1 MSPDLW
7 VLLALV
13 GLPFLGAAAVPL
25 VYRLLGE
32 RTAYFA
38 ALVALACLGLV
49 GLLYGTEGA
58 RSVEWIPTL
67 GIELRFYVDGLALL
81 IATLASGVGVCI
93 LTYSGGYMH
102 GEPGQPKYYATLLAF
117 MGSMLG
123 VALAAD
129 LITLF
134 LFWELTSLTSFLLIG
149 HYTTESDSQ
158 YAARK
163 SMLITVAGGL
173 FMLVGFVLLHAVSAD
188 ALGTATWAL
197 AGEGSMLENA
207 GAMRAALES
216 EGLLV
221 VVLAL
226 LGIGAAAKSAQVPLH
241 IWLPNAMEAPTPVSA
256 FLHSATMVKAG
267 VYLVGRLRPL
277 FLPAEAH
284 PGSLE
289 LWTLG
294 FATLGLLTMT
304 VTAILAVAATDIKEL
319 LAYSTA
325 SHLGLIVAGF
335 GFAGHLGAE
344 TGAFHILNHA
354 LFKATLFLV
363 AGIIAH
369 EAGTRKIAEL
379 GGLREDLPIT
389 AGIAAIASLGMAGV
403 PPFNGFY
410 SKEFL
415 FHAAWETGAASGGIY
430 YLIPAVAVFG
440 SVFTF
445 LYSIRFLMLFFGE
458 KPDELGH
465 VHSPPVAMLA
475 PPALL
480 ATLAALVGIGGIT
493 GTFDVPLG
501 PLEEFVGSV
510 VHAVEPAGAEETA
523 FHYYLPTTVTPWAI
537 MSALTIAIGAVLYPQ
552 YARLHDGIRSLLR
565 GPARANWWYDTATE
579 ELNPTSTAVRNR
591 VQNGLLRTYATW
603 VAASFVVLTLSGYVA
618 TSVGVP
624 VPSEPDTYLPL
635 ALTAV
640 VLVAAVTVF
649 GDVSLR
655 VATTVAGV
663 LSVLALGIFV
673 WAILGLGLTPA
684 ELATQPPVVFVLAL
698 AAVAGIAVSR
708 APSHVAGVLTL
719 SILGF
724 MVAIFYI
731 LRDAPDLA
739 LTQLV
744 VETLVLVIFL
754 LVLDKLP
761 AFYGG
766 WDRGRM
772 ARDGVLSLA
781 VGAVVTTTVLVTTAT
796 GPDEESVIARGLAEA
811 SYPEAGGN
819 NIVNV
824 ILVDFR
830 AFDTMGEIA
839 VVSMAA
845 LSIVTLIALRER
857 GETQ

>member
-1 MSPDLW
+1 MTPDLT

-25 VYRLLGE
+25 VYRILGE

-38 ALVALACLGLV
+38 ASVALACLGLV
-49 GLLYGTEGA
+49 SQLYGTHGTA
-58 RSVEWIPTL
+58 GIDWIPTL
-67 GIELRFYVDGLALL
+67 GVTLEFYVDGLSLL
-81 IATLASGVGVCI
+81 IATLASGVGVAI

-129 LITLF
+129 LVSLF
-134 LFWELTSLTSFLLIG
+134 LFWELTSLTSYLLIG
-149 HYTTESDSQ
+149 HYTREDSSQ

-173 FMLVGFVLLHAVSAD
+173 FMLIGFVVLHTVSAD
-188 ALGTATWAL
+188 ALGGATWAL
-197 AGEGSMLENA
+197 YGGENA
-207 GAMRAALES
+207 ILGSAENAELMRTTMEEKGVFVL
-216 EGLLV
+216 
-221 VVLAL
+221 VLAL

-241 IWLPNAMEAPTPVSA
+241 VWLPNAMEAPTPVSA

-267 VYLVGRLRPL
+267 VYLVGRFRPL
-277 FLPAEAH
+277 FLPEGAH

-289 LWTLG
+289 AWTLA
-294 FATLGLLTMT
+294 FAVLGLLTMT

-325 SHLGLIVAGF
+325 SHLGLIIAGF

-379 GGLREDLPIT
+379 GGLREDLPVT
-389 AGIAAIASLGMAGV
+389 AVIAAVAGLGMAGI

-415 FHAAWETGAASGGIY
+415 FHGAWETGAASGGLFW
-430 YLIPAVAVFG
+430 LIPVVAVFG

-445 LYSIRFLMLFFGE
+445 LYSIRFVMLFFGE

-465 VHSPPVAMLA
+465 VHSPPVSMLA
-475 PPALL
+475 PPAVL
-480 ATLAALVGIGGIT
+480 ATLAGIVGLAGIT
-493 GTFDVPLG
+493 STFHVYLG
-501 PLEEFVGSV
+501 PLDHFVAEVIHS
-510 VHAVEPAGAEETA
+510 VEPLGTESAD
-523 FHYYLPTTVTPWAI
+523 FHYHLPTKATPWAA
-537 MSALTIAIGAVLYPQ
+537 MSAITIALGVVAYPK
-552 YARLHDGIRSLLR
+552 YERLHDGIRSLLR
-565 GPARANWWYDTATE
+565 GPVRANWWYDNATE
-579 ELNPTSTAVRNR
+579 GLNPTSDGFRET
-591 VQNGLLRTYATW
+591 VQPGYLRTYATW
-603 VAASFVVLTLSGYVA
+603 TIAGFAALAALGYVA
-618 TSVGVP
+618 AGAVP
-624 VPSEPDTYLPL
+624 PLPASLGTVLPL
-635 ALTAV
+635 VLVVSVLVVAAVVFSNASLEVATVAGALVVFALGGLFLWAV
-640 VLVAAVTVF
+640 VLKEVSLATSVPVVLVLSLAVVAA
-649 GDVSLR
+649 L
-655 VATTVAGV
+655 
-663 LSVLALGIFV
+663 
-673 WAILGLGLTPA
+673 
-684 ELATQPPVVFVLAL
+684 
-698 AAVAGIAVSR
+698 AVSR
-708 APSHVAGVLTL
+708 APSHIAGVLTL

-724 MVAIFYI
+724 MVAIFFI
-731 LRDAPDLA
+731 LADAPDLA

-761 AFYGG
+761 AFYGK
-766 WDRGRM
+766 WHRGRIL
-772 ARDGVLSLA
+772 RDGALSLV
-781 VGAVVTTTVLVTTAT
+781 VGSVVFVTVLVTTASQ
-796 GPDEESVIARGLAEA
+796 PDTIARALAEA
-811 SYPEAGGN
+811 SYPAAGGT

-830 AFDTMGEIA
+830 AFDTMGEIS
-839 VVSMAA
+839 VVAMAA
-845 LSIVTLIALRER
+845 LSVVTLVAMRER
-857 GETQ
+857 GEMQ